1 VKKNPE
7 ETETLKHYF
16 HFPLQQTTQKTI
28 SDVFLQEFHNSG
40 ELVGNL
46 VEGKGFFVDQKKWD
60 ENFVYLPP
68 LVVDKDHSF
77 ISGIA
82 AISPSPDWYSGFYL
96 FDTLKEDTSTYYES
110 FKIRTYPWDAG
121 TDDGDSY
128 TAQDRDTDPP
138 GLITRIEV
146 GNTVN
151 GIFLSP
157 AGDTIPYLAEWE
169 CVLNTCPSED
179 PECEKPDWPPANKC
193 DVLRYPQCNA
203 TCNPDVEMDCE
214 QCKRES
220 NNEEKVYHQN
230 CCLAGREPK
239 DGTCEAEVEGDNKT
253 SGTAGFSCGLT
264 IATFIIIN
272 IALLL

>member
-1 VKKNPE
+1 MSNVPILVLLKNV
-7 ETETLKHYF
+7 TWKI
-16 HFPLQQTTQKTI
+16 QNAI
-28 SDVFLQEFHNSG
+28 SDVFLQEFDGAG
-40 ELVGNL
+40 ELVDSM
-46 VEGKGFFVDQKKWD
+46 VEGKGFFIDKEKWD

-68 LVVDKDHSF
+68 LRVTADHSF

-96 FDTLKEDTSTYYES
+96 FDTVKEDTLTYWES

-138 GLITRIEV
+138 GLITRIET
-146 GNTVN
+146 GNTAN

-157 AGDTIPYLAEWE
+157 AGDRVPYLAEWE
-169 CVLNTCPSED
+169 CVLNTCPYED
-179 PECEKPDWPPANKC
+179 PECEKKDWPPSNNC
-193 DVLRYPQCNA
+193 DILKYPQCN
-203 TCNPDVEMDCE
+203 TPCNPEIETDCE

-220 NNEEKVYHQN
+220 NTEDKVYHQN

-239 DGTCEAEVEGDNKT
+239 DGTCEGEIEGETT
-253 SGTAGFSCGLT
+253 SRAVVSQWVAAFAA
-264 IATFIIIN
+264 IFVIN